1 MTLLSLLSSRPGTGW
16 MDKVTS
22 CDKFDSAA
30 FPLDQPKINE
40 FVDYEFIKFIFY
52 HQI

>member
-16 MDKVTS
+16 M
-22 CDKFDSAA
+22 DKFDSAA